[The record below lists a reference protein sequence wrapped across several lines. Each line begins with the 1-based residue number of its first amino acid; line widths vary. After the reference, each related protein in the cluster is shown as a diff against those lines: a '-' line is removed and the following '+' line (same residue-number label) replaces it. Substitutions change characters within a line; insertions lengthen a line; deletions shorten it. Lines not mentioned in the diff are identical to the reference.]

1 MEVKQKQYTRRMRKQ
16 ERNRIKRLV
25 KDRFMEEW
33 NWGEVDFGFEFDLHH
48 KTWTVSWHKY
58 IDFPDWFDS
67 YAREGLENEP
77 HIRGLAEWMNRL
89 IWERI
94 QKVFPNSQ
102 RKSVHREYNLVTM
115 IPPMWIS
122 VPDRYE
128 KINGEWVKV
137 EEARVLTDK
146 EIEEF
151 IQRGKTQKHF
161 DEKWW
166 RNLFEREKR
175 AMKYFEFVGESE
187 YEDELWRVKK
197 WIGMRVYGAFL
208 LPAEG
213 EFLPCYA
220 KNDN

>member
-1 MEVKQKQYTRRMRKQ
+1 METKQKQYARRMRKQ
-16 ERNRIKRLV
+16 ELDRIKRLI
-25 KDRFMEEW
+25 KNRFMEEW
-33 NWGEVDFGFEFDLHH
+33 NWGEVDFGFKFDLYH
-48 KTWTVSWHKY
+48 KSWTVAWHKY
-58 IDFPDWFDS
+58 IEFPNWFDS

-77 HIRGLAEWMNRL
+77 HIKGLAEWINQL
-89 IWERI
+89 IWERV
-94 QKVFPNSQ
+94 QKAFPNSQ
-102 RKSVHREYNLVTM
+102 RKNNEKYNLVSAF
-115 IPPMWIS
+115 PPLWIS

-128 KINGEWVKV
+128 NINGEWVKV
-137 EEARVLTDK
+137 EDARILSDE
-146 EIEEF
+146 EIEAF
-151 IQRGKTQKHF
+151 IQKGKMQRSF